1 MHTRLCCKL
10 TEGKR
15 PGGSKCRGCVLHSG
29 GNSSVGRNHPSQ
41 HKVFNLGIQLPNN
54 SISEELSRPPA
65 LLRGRRRSKKTDTGL
80 RLHCSSASPS
90 EWLPGQLPIGRRPE
104 SRHPVCRSGCWRRR
118 PQWCGSS
125 TGKQTLAQSPAA
137 WPRAHRPLARL
148 RYLLC
153 EVVSDDPRC
162 RLSLEDRV
170 LGGLVRDT
178 IARVHGTFGAAAC
191 SIGFAGARV
200 LGNRG
205 LAGRGGSSGQR
216 REKEGAQATPA
227 TAKPC
232 AQSYVRYNPLG
243 LCWRS
248 SG

>member
-1 MHTRLCCKL
+1 MPRL
-10 TEGKR
+10 R
-15 PGGSKCRGCVLHSG
+15 PTQP

-65 LLRGRRRSKKTDTGL
+65 LLRGRRRSKETDTGL

-170 LGGLVRDT
+170 LGGLCDT
-178 IARVHGTFGAAAC
+178 SM
-191 SIGFAGARV
+191 SI
-200 LGNRG
+200 LG
-205 LAGRGGSSGQR
+205 
-216 REKEGAQATPA
+216 
-227 TAKPC
+227 
-232 AQSYVRYNPLG
+232 
-243 LCWRS
+243 
-248 SG
+248 